1 MLLGCTKG
9 PHCVALAGIDLTGF
23 CLYLLCAEIKGTGH
37 ITWISNN
44 TFKFRLLSAY
54 LFKHHLGAETLP
66 SAVYL
71 PLHGSL

>member
-1 MLLGCTKG
+1 MLLGFAKG
-9 PHCVALAGIDLTGF
+9 PHCVALASIDLTGF
-23 CLYLLCAEIKGTGH
+23 RLYFLSGGIKGTGH
-37 ITWISNN
+37 STWPSNN

-71 PLHGSL
+71 PLHRSL